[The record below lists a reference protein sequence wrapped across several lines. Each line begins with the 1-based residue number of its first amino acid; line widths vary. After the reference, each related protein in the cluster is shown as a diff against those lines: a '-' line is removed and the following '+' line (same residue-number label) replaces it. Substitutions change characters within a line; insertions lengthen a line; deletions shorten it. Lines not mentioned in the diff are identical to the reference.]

1 MATRLQLLI
10 DGDASG
16 ARRALDDVAGGV
28 DQAQS
33 KLGKFNGA
41 MSKATVPAAATV
53 ASLAAVGKASFD
65 SASALEQ
72 SAGAVESVF
81 GTYAGQVE
89 AQALQPRQVSS
100 TPSRSASSTPSPPA
114 VFAVFQARS
123 ASARPFG
130 EWRRSALA
138 LKDGHIGVVA

>member
-72 SAGAVESVF
+72 SAS
-81 GTYAGQVE
+81 AGW
-89 AQALQPRQVSS
+89 
-100 TPSRSASSTPSPPA
+100 PSHPMCSISAMRAPA
-114 VFAVFQARS
+114 PA
-123 ASARPFG
+123 
-130 EWRRSALA
+130 
-138 LKDGHIGVVA
+138 